1 MQLARHSKT
10 GLLLLCV
17 SQFGVN
23 VTERHRKFALHP
35 EVIPKRTPKNDK
47 CTVSIPCTD
56 ENSIPNGSEDGSA
69 YMLSEL
75 VKDTEGQKKHVL
87 IATLGLEKL
96 ESSRRGRGTYKGL
109 TKLFKS
115 MTNDQSYDFTLSNE
129 SHEDTL
135 LESLRQN
142 FESLREYKV
151 QQILFL
157 DCREMHDPGKD
168 RSTRDH
174 LGTYPRNLHSMILD
188 PNKNHKWMAF
198 AKEVAPPSS
207 QAHPGQ

>member
-10 GLLLLCV
+10 GLRLLCV
-17 SQFGVN
+17 SQFGAN

-35 EVIPKRTPKNDK
+35 EVIPKRTPKKDK
-47 CTVSIPCTD
+47 RTVSIPCTD
-56 ENSIPNGSEDGSA
+56 ENSIPNGNEDGSA

-96 ESSRRGRGTYKGL
+96 ESSHRGRGTYKGL
-109 TKLFKS
+109 TN
-115 MTNDQSYDFTLSNE
+115 MTNGQSYDFTLSNE

-135 LESLRQN
+135 LESLRRN

-168 RSTRDH
+168 RS
-174 LGTYPRNLHSMILD
+174 NLHSMILD
-188 PNKNHKWMAF
+188 SNKNHKWMGF
-198 AKEVAPPSS
+198 AKEVVPPVHKLI
-207 QAHPGQ
+207 QDNEMRRA